1 MILKIALFFSIFRQ
15 TVADNCS
22 NGAGGS
28 FSCNSTMS
36 DQEIARG
43 ACESVYSSC
52 QKGACGKFKYYYGSG
67 HVSCGCKKPIGQYEF
82 IYSNTG
88 YNYVGSD
95 YSGNVDEVAGNGLF
109 VRKKT
114 FHSCGSTS
122 WKLVLSF
129 TSFPTASPTEKP
141 TSLSPTEKPTSL
153 SPTEKPT
160 SLPTRIP
167 CKDQFTWCVFPNI
180 CDDFDF
186 RPYCPF
192 SCDDCRTASPT
203 SMPTRFPT
211 EECAAREDLL
221 EAVIDHM
228 LNYYD

>member
-1 MILKIALFFSIFRQ
+1 MILKIALFFAIFRQ
-15 TVADNCS
+15 TAADNCS
-22 NGAGGS
+22 NGAGGA
-28 FSCNSTMS
+28 FLCNSKMS
-36 DQEIARG
+36 DQEIAQA

-52 QKGACGKFKYYYGSG
+52 KIGSCGKFQYYYYWIHKTCDCHKG
-67 HVSCGCKKPIGQYEF
+67 IGQYEF

-88 YNYVGSD
+88 YKYVGQD
-95 YSGNVDEVAGNGLF
+95 YSGSIDDVTGNGLF

-114 FHSCGSTS
+114 SDDCGKTS
-122 WKLVLSF
+122 WKLVLSEF
-129 TSFPTASPTEKP
+129 TSFPTESPTEKP
-141 TSLSPTEKPTSL
+141 TASPSEKPTSR
-153 SPTEKPT
+153 
-160 SLPTRIP
+160 PTRIP
-167 CKDQFTWCVFPNI
+167 CKDQFPWCVFPNI
-180 CDDFDF
+180 CDDSDF

-211 EECAAREDLL
+211 EDCAEREDLL